1 MPIILPY
8 IPDEITVHLGPPGQW
23 AQNVTVPFPYYVKNV
38 TSSEIYPTWTVSAIR
53 ANILAITSFALNR
66 VYTEHYPSQG
76 YDFQITNTTAYDQ
89 RYIHDRSIFENISD
103 MVDELFT
110 SYIRRIGF
118 VEPLAAKFCNGTTT
132 TCDGLSQWGSE
143 ELGQRGYDSV
153 QILRSYYG
161 NNIEIV
167 QGGPVREVEESYPG
181 TAQRLGMIGE
191 PVFLIQTALNRVSQ
205 NYPAIPKIW
214 PVDGIFS
221 ESTQAAVRKFQ
232 EVFGLTPD
240 GVVGRATWYQL
251 VHMYVGVTHLSE
263 LYSEGQQYRQIGF
276 RYPGVLRRG
285 DSGVDVRTLQ
295 YMLAVLAEFRETLR
309 PLKVD
314 GDFGPATEAAVTA
327 FQNSAGLAADGV
339 AGEQTWNRLYREYLG
354 IENYLEADPA
364 RFPDTAA
371 LLPDPGSRDDGY
383 ARAARLGQYPGYPLE
398 RGASDE
404 KGAVLV

>member
-232 EVFGLTPD
+232 
-240 GVVGRATWYQL
+240 
-251 VHMYVGVTHLSE
+251 
-263 LYSEGQQYRQIGF
+263 QYRQIGF